1 MGKEGYCFGSTTLS
15 GFEHDANP
23 KDIRKKKNIKM
34 SATKMKALLT
44 HRKKISHL
52 EEIIKIMYF

>member
-1 MGKEGYCFGSTTLS
+1 MMQTQRISEK
-15 GFEHDANP
+15 
-23 KDIRKKKNIKM
+23 KKKKKNIKM

-44 HRKKISHL
+44 HRKKTSHL